1 MTIIKQVTI
10 KGGSSH
16 QKNLRNYI
24 NNDEKVLLRESQNM
38 DNCLNLK
45 MWASYM
51 SETREMFGHNQSA
64 RKGKDGKPAKNAILL
79 HQILGFNPDE
89 CDINGGKLSPQACM
103 KYAQEYAATYY
114 PNHEIVFALHNEYC
128 KEDKTHRYA
137 VHMVINRS
145 DLQTGK
151 RLDEGKESVAK
162 QKRVSRIRS
171 MDEAWGLKQVEEGKI
186 NSTTHHKQPSRVEKE
201 IEKNGIR
208 SYKTNLRELLRI
220 AAHRT
225 DNLVEFREQ
234 LDQWGVETSFRNG
247 RMYATDKDNAKY
259 SFSVL
264 KLDAHLAPFAR
275 DLNYTYEKADQLAK
289 IKTAYLDKINLHY
302 QNYRKEIQTIGKK
315 QLNDLPK
322 LKLPKPP
329 QELERDQDT
338 KRTILSVW
346 RRADQLRY
354 ELSSDKKVN
363 RRKQTQKDTM
373 FQSSTNKNHQ
383 TVSFQHTHKQDKENG
398 DR

>member
-51 SETREMFGHNQSA
+51 SQTREMFGHNQSA

-171 MDEAWGLKQVEEGKI
+171 MDEEWGLKQVEEGKI

-201 IEKNGIR
+201 LEKKGTLP
-208 SYKTNLRELLRI
+208 YKTNLRELLRI
-220 AAHRT
+220 AARKT

-234 LDQWGVETSFRNG
+234 LGQWGVDTEFRNG
-247 RMYATDKDNAKY
+247 RMYATDRDNAKY

-264 KLDAHLAPFAR
+264 KLDAHLESFAR
-275 DLNYTYEKADQLAK
+275 DTDRSHEHADHVTKLKKEYLAK
-289 IKTAYLDKINLHY
+289 IKTVYLK
-302 QNYRKEIQTIGKK
+302 YRKELKA
-315 QLNDLPK
+315 LPK
-322 LKLPKPP
+322 DKVDTFPKLSLPKPP
-329 QELERDQDT
+329 TDIANDSGVKREILAYWRGADELRNQLSPTTPKQITLSGSPNTQHNPYQQSVQKNIPKEKQQDNKQER
-338 KRTILSVW
+338 
-346 RRADQLRY
+346 
-354 ELSSDKKVN
+354 
-363 RRKQTQKDTM
+363 
-373 FQSSTNKNHQ
+373 
-383 TVSFQHTHKQDKENG
+383 
-398 DR
+398 